1 MVAVMSERSGRS
13 HLGPPAAA
21 YLSGFVFL
29 GLASTFS
36 GPALS
41 TLRDRVGT
49 DDAGIGLIFV
59 GSSIGYVIGSLL
71 AGRLVDRGHGH
82 RWWSIAIVVA
92 LAAVAVV
99 TVLTSLVVMV
109 AVFAVLGFMLG
120 SCDATGNTVVLW
132 ARPDEPGPL
141 LHGLHLSFAV
151 GALLAPLAV
160 NRALAWSGELWPL
173 LIPLGLLGAFGV
185 FELLGRPAPERTR
198 VAPTHPGARRAR
210 TGQVAAI
217 CVFFVIYVGVET
229 GVAGWIH
236 TYVEQIGYGG
246 AGTATGVTATFWTGF
261 VCGRVAAI
269 DISRRIPPS
278 QMLAASLALLI
289 ITSVVFVVVAG
300 PGMWLWVVVF
310 VIGLVIAPQFAA
322 MIAFAEEHLALSGG
336 STSAF
341 IAAAGL
347 GGLTLPWLLGVL
359 FDAHGAEVLPPVV
372 LISACLCALSAGLA
386 AWLVLRGGGPA
397 ATGQRP
403 PVTSTNAPVT

>member
-13 HLGPPAAA
+13 HLGPAAA

-82 RWWSIAIVVA
+82 RWWAIAIVVA
-92 LAAVAVV
+92 LVAVAVV

-132 ARPDEPGPL
+132 ARPDEPGP
-141 LHGLHLSFAV
+141 A
-151 GALLAPLAV
+151 AARPAPELRRRRAAARALAV

-198 VAPTHPGARRAR
+198 VAPTHPGARPGAHRA
-210 TGQVAAI
+210 
-217 CVFFVIYVGVET
+217 
-229 GVAGWIH
+229 
-236 TYVEQIGYGG
+236 
-246 AGTATGVTATFWTGF
+246 
-261 VCGRVAAI
+261 GRGHLPVLR
-269 DISRRIPPS
+269 DLRRRRERRRRLDP
-278 QMLAASLALLI
+278 
-289 ITSVVFVVVAG
+289 
-300 PGMWLWVVVF
+300 
-310 VIGLVIAPQFAA
+310 
-322 MIAFAEEHLALSGG
+322 HLRRADRLRRG
-336 STSAF
+336 
-341 IAAAGL
+341 GL
-347 GGLTLPWLLGVL
+347 GHR
-359 FDAHGAEVLPPVV
+359 A
-372 LISACLCALSAGLA
+372 
-386 AWLVLRGGGPA
+386 
-397 ATGQRP
+397 
-403 PVTSTNAPVT
+403 